1 MRIYVWLQLAL
12 GGEYRGA
19 YQDNTGE
26 SRPIRAMP
34 FPYVTLDSLI
44 SLAILAGG
52 RLTRSCYP
60 LYSSAVRLIKAV
72 RSLATSY
79 I

>member
-44 SLAILAGG
+44 SSLILA
-52 RLTRSCYP
+52 
-60 LYSSAVRLIKAV
+60 AVACG
-72 RSLATSY
+72 
-79 I
+79 